1 MARCERFQQ
10 HRGDE
15 TARATRAR
23 EAARS
28 DVMTELLTGDSTDV
42 LRPDACVECEV
53 ALEEEK
59 DAKKENDRQYLPM
72 CKNQLEHEGGAHWC
86 TLPIGHEGPHEP
98 RPDLS
103 SMKRPRAPPKRLENE
118 EFMPGRKKVLRR
130 DAAEAGFSAEPPLKP
145 AASSRGRSSPM
156 RSSQHAEPSGYLTME
171 QTETRKQFGRD
182 QLAELQLK
190 LPEEMR
196 ENGWLVVP
204 KGQNALEKG
213 HYNYVFQ
220 PEEEEDEVV
229 TEYSN
234 GGVQVGP
241 GGVKRYPYFTS
252 ATTAEAWWRL
262 LQQRQAEGEN
272 DQGGSSGSVS
282 ADDGTLPHAAVPPPF
297 SSSGGPSWLEKGSM
311 VEVKMEEEGLHESR
325 YLAQI
330 LDVRDDQAFVEFPAF
345 YAEEDDE
352 ENAGGNSEAAV
363 EGRRIRSCSPT
374 GSRSRSY
381 GRRRR
386 LRCPI
391 SLSASRLT
399 SRSRCTTRRAGGRS
413 HCCAHVQRRMAA
425 SRSRCARPSMA
436 PSGGR
441 RPTACGRW
449 RFVVDPSGSEYW
461 EAEAPA
467 GLRVWEHH
475 TFGRPDSVEGDA
487 HGGGGAEA
495 GDGDEDVVDVEEGI
509 GANGAMPA
517 MPLDA
522 ASMSAEELRAQLEMM
537 HQLAHEYRNRIIEV
551 RSAAARIFPLAHS
564 AVVTAGG
571 TLEQPECLT
580 RPIPPL
586 PPLAGL
592 EDSG

>member
-1 MARCERFQQ
+1 MGRERFQQ
-10 HRGDE
+10 HPCIGE
-15 TARATRAR
+15 TADAR

-28 DVMTELLTGDSTDV
+28 DVMTELLTGDTDV

-297 SSSGGPSWLEKGSM
+297 SSGGGPSWLEKGSM

-363 EGRRIRSCSPT
+363 EGEENKKLLTDWVALSQLWPPPPPPPPDFFERLSIDEPLEVYHEEGWWEVSLL
-374 GSRSRSY
+374 RSRTAPNGGLSFQVRSALY
-381 GRRRR
+381 GTERWATPDR
-386 LRCPI
+386 LRP
-391 SLSASRLT
+391 
-399 SRSRCTTRRAGGRS
+399 
-413 HCCAHVQRRMAA
+413 
-425 SRSRCARPSMA
+425 
-436 PSGGR
+436 
-441 RPTACGRW
+441 RW